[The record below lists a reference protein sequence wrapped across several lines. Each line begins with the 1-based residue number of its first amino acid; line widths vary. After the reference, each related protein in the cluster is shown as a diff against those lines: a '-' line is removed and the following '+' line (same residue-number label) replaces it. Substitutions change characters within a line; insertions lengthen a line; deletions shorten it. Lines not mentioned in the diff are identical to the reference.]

1 MYKLIYKRALSVMML
16 TLATTTLMAQPKQV
30 TKMADAAV
38 AVRSYDAK
46 DNLISTMGGV
56 FVSADGTALGTWS
69 AFAGAARVEVCDA
82 KGHTYAVE
90 SIIGANELY
99 DVCRFRCSAT
109 SPKYATL
116 TKSGVA
122 EGASLWTVVTTA
134 GAKPSL
140 KQYAVKRKESFNGQY
155 DYAVFAYNDEAGIP
169 GTPFVNENGEVTG
182 LLQRSE
188 TSLDVY
194 SVDARFANELG
205 ARPLDISSQLY
216 QRTGVR
222 LAMPADNKA
231 DAQLMLVLAGELGD
245 SAKYAGYI
253 NDYIRLYPKEVD
265 GYSASAMR
273 KMALGDFDGADADMA
288 DCMRNADDKAEAHSE
303 WARVMYN
310 KILYS
315 ADTLYAGWTLDAA
328 LGHAIEACRLNPQ
341 AGYTHRAAQ
350 ILYTKGD
357 YAEALRHFTSLYEGE
372 MHNAEVFY
380 EAAQCKA
387 ALGGQNEEILA
398 LLDSAVAVCGQP
410 YTMSAAPYL
419 LARGQMRGDMGNLRG
434 ALADYNVYD
443 SLYSNRADH
452 SFYYL
457 RYKCEVALRQYQQA
471 LDDIAHAAYVSPEPS
486 LYLAELASLQLRV
499 NRLEDAVKSSALCL
513 NFDPENTDAL
523 VIRGVALAMLQRKD
537 EAMESFIKARD
548 LGDSRGAEYI
558 DTYDEKFAKKKK

>member
-1 MYKLIYKRALSVMML
+1 MML
-16 TLATTTLMAQPKQV
+16 MLVSTTLVAQPKQV

-46 DNLISTMGGV
+46 NNLVSTTGGV
-56 FVSADGTALGTWS
+56 FVSADGTVLGTWS

-82 KGHTYAVE
+82 AGHTYVVE

-99 DVCRFRCSAT
+99 DVCRFRCSAP
-109 SPKYATL
+109 SPKYAAL
-116 TKSGVA
+116 TKNGVA
-122 EGASLWTVVTTA
+122 EGASLWTVVTAA
-134 GAKPSL
+134 GAKPLL
-140 KQYAVKRKESFNGQY
+140 KRYVVKRKESFNAHY

-169 GTPFVNENGEVTG
+169 GTPFVNEHGEVTG

-194 SVDARFANELG
+194 SVDARFANELV

-273 KMALGDFDGADADMA
+273 KMALGDFNGANADMA
-288 DCMRNADDKAEAHSE
+288 DCLKNADDKAEAHSE
-303 WARVMYN
+303 YARVMYN

-315 ADTLYAGWTLDAA
+315 ADTLYTAWTLDTA
-328 LGHAIEACRLNPQ
+328 LDHAMEACRLNPQ

-350 ILYTKGD
+350 ILYSKGD
-357 YAEALRHFTSLYEGE
+357 YSEALRHFTSLYEGE

-398 LLDSAVAVCGQP
+398 LLDSAVTVCGQP
-410 YTMSAAPYL
+410 YTLSAAPYL
-419 LARGQMRGDMGNLRG
+419 LARGQMRSDMGNLRG

-452 SFYYL
+452 SFYHL

-471 LDDIAHAAYVSPEPS
+471 LDDIAHAAYVSPTPS

-548 LGDSRGAEYI
+548 LGDSRGADYI